1 MKIFIIVL
9 ILGLIALGGLAAHM
23 LVIADTAGEVA
34 FWSILLIANLWS
46 CAAAGKVAADVFSAR
61 YESAHLASESARTT
75 ETEALNALNR
85 AQKEFDEAVAAIK
98 EAAPT
103 KSDWGSRNAQT

>member
-34 FWSILLIANLWS
+34 LWSILLIANLWS
-46 CAAAGKVAADVFSAR
+46 CAVAGKVAADVF
-61 YESAHLASESARTT
+61 
-75 ETEALNALNR
+75 
-85 AQKEFDEAVAAIK
+85 
-98 EAAPT
+98 
-103 KSDWGSRNAQT
+103 